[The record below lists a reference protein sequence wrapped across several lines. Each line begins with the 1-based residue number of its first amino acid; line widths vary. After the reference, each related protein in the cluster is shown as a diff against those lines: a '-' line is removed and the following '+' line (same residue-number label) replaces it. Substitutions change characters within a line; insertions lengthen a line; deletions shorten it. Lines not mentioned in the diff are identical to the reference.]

1 MTAFN
6 LRSDV
11 RVELVD
17 HNLSDKAVVR
27 AARVSTVGQ
36 THKSFLSQPSE
47 TPGRDA
53 GLIAYLMRERHGSP
67 FEHGSITLYVEA
79 PIFVFREWQR
89 HRIASYNEESAR
101 YRELKPDFYLP
112 AIDRNLVQVGK
123 PGKYTFEP
131 GTAEQL
137 SVVDSALVTAYQ
149 AAYAAYSQMLSAGI
163 AREIARAALPVGTY
177 SSMYVTMNP
186 RGLMN
191 FLSLRT
197 HREDAAFVSN
207 PQREI
212 EMCAEKVEA
221 IFAEL
226 MPVTHAAFEVN
237 GRVAP

>member
-1 MTAFN
+1 MK
-6 LRSDV
+6 V
-11 RVELVD
+11 QLVD
-17 HNLSDKAVVR
+17 HNLSDSAVVR
-27 AARVSTVGQ
+27 AARVSTVGG
-36 THKSFLSQPSE
+36 THRLLPEPPTAESTE
-47 TPGRDA
+47 RDA
-53 GLIAYLMRERHGSP
+53 GLIGYLMRERHGSP
-67 FEHGSITLYVEA
+67 FEHGSLTLYVEA

-112 AIDRNLVQVGK
+112 PVDRDLVQVGK
-123 PGKYTFEP
+123 PGAYTFEP
-131 GTAEQL
+131 GTIEQL
-137 SVVDSALVTAYQ
+137 ATVDTELSTAYR
-149 AAYAAYSQMLSAGI
+149 AAYEAYERMLAAGI

-197 HREDAAFVSN
+197 HRQDATFVSH

-212 EMCAEKVEA
+212 EVCAEKAEA
-221 IFAEL
+221 IFRAL
-226 MPVTHAAFEVN
+226 MPITHAAFEKN